1 MDFKKKLIPP
11 HSLTNIEI
19 QKYCENES
27 RLNGVYSRDNL
38 SKIIKDG
45 AYVTSLDEY
54 ANVGTHWIA
63 LYVLNIGIVY
73 FCIFEVEYIPKEIKK
88 CIENKN
94 ITTNIFRIQANDS
107 IMCGYFCIGLID
119 FMLTGETLIDY
130 TGLFSPY
137 HLMII

>member
-1 MDFKKKLIPP
+1 MEFILEIICLKK
-11 HSLTNIEI
+11 
-19 QKYCENES
+19 
-27 RLNGVYSRDNL
+27 
-38 SKIIKDG
+38 IKDG
-45 AYVTSLDEY
+45 TYVTSLDEY
-54 ANVGTHWIA
+54 ADVGTHWIA

-73 FCIFEVEYIPKEIKK
+73 FDIFEVEYIPKEIKK

-107 IMCGYFCIGLID
+107 IMCEYFRIGLID
-119 FMLTGETLIDY
+119 FMLAGETLIDY